1 MTEISCLYSSSPLPP
16 PQAIILRYAPIVGP
30 IIGSAFIIG
39 LYMAAR
45 LVRGDLTDRMAMV
58 NQVRG
63 VGGSLYMVNQVRG
76 RGGERENRGVLLS
89 INRITQALHTPPSTF
104 PLHPAHPLFYIPEPR
119 RRMRKRSVPTALKE
133 GVKP

>member
-63 VGGSLYMVNQVRG
+63 WGVWG
-76 RGGERENRGVLLS
+76 RGGSTRTTL
-89 INRITQALHTPPSTF
+89 PP
-104 PLHPAHPLFYIPEPR
+104 PHPLP
-119 RRMRKRSVPTALKE
+119 A
-133 GVKP
+133 GG